1 MTPRG
6 GSVLSAFSAPSSS
19 ALAVAVLML
28 LFQTPILHLLGARD
42 DTIAYAGAYYRF
54 LVLGC
59 PAIIFNIVPGNL
71 LRTEGLA
78 NDA

>member
-1 MTPRG
+1 
-6 GSVLSAFSAPSSS
+6 
-19 ALAVAVLML
+19 ML